1 MLRRLTGILLNVL
14 LLAACRGEVAPPT
27 ATPVPTA
34 LAAAPVGF
42 VNRVWRVDRS
52 SGVERDMLY
61 VFLSGG
67 TLVMASPHGKPAFGT
82 WKAER
87 GKLTMVEEGL
97 PYEVDILKLD
107 ADGFT
112 IRSNNPGEA
121 VTIEMVPAPSAA
133 VERR

>member
-1 MLRRLTGILLNVL
+1 
-14 LLAACRGEVAPPT
+14 
-27 ATPVPTA
+27 
-34 LAAAPVGF
+34 
-42 VNRVWRVDRS
+42 
-52 SGVERDMLY
+52 MLY
-61 VFLSGG
+61 VFLSEG

-82 WKAER
+82 WKSEG

-107 ADGFT
+107 AEGFT
-112 IRSNNPGEA
+112 IRSHNPGEA